1 MRIKTALFVIAATVA
16 AAAAGSAQTRTV
28 TNADLAKYR
37 EARIA
42 AERELRENYREL
54 GFPSPEE
61 LERRSVESAR
71 QLSELAAKLRTER
84 LAEESAAVERER
96 NRAAVS
102 AGRQAIVVV
111 TVPGQ
116 QPYFVWSYVRP
127 PWPPWPQTRGYQQPG
142 YVAGG
147 QFWPTGP
154 RTPSQPLFMQGRR

>member
-1 MRIKTALFVIAATVA
+1 MRIKTALFVMAVTVA

-71 QLSELAAKLRTER
+71 QLSDLAAKLRTER

-96 NRAAVS
+96 IRASVS

-127 PWPPWPQTRGYQQPG
+127 PWPLTRGYQQPG
-142 YVAGG
+142 YAAGG

-154 RTPSQPLFMQGRR
+154 RTPSQPLFVPGRR